1 MTSRFILLIFTALL
15 LTASLATA
23 STPATSADT
32 PAFLTSTAASPG
44 CAATDL
50 PFLTPAPSQRTGNPC
65 GPCSDSPC
73 QGTTTGTFCG
83 YQGGRTYTCQ
93 IVYGGSCGTS
103 PLSFYCS
110 CWNGPLP

>member
-1 MTSRFILLIFTALL
+1 MTSRFILLTFTALL

-23 STPATSADT
+23 STPATPATDT

-93 IVYGGSCGTS
+93 IVYGGSC
-103 PLSFYCS
+103 
-110 CWNGPLP
+110 